1 MEFREID
8 IVGSYLFSPRI
19 FEDNRGSF
27 SESFKQDLF
36 AGATGSQ
43 FSVSQINTSV
53 SKAKTL
59 RGIHTAEVPPGQA
72 KYVMCSSG
80 AIDDFVI
87 DLRKGSPTFLTWQ
100 KINLDSNLR
109 QAIFIPAGLGHG
121 FVAKSD
127 TTIVTYLCDYEFSP
141 ESEFGINPFDA
152 DLGVDWEIDSDQVIM
167 SEKDRQ
173 APNFYSEEIQSRLPI
188 YGD

>member
-1 MEFREID
+1 MD
-8 IVGSYLFSPRI
+8 IAGSYLFSPRI
-19 FEDNRGSF
+19 FEDERGSF
-27 SESFKQDLF
+27 TESFKQDF
-36 AGATGSQ
+36 FIKATGAE
-43 FSVSQINTSV
+43 FEVSQINTSV

-80 AIDDFVI
+80 EVDDFVI

-100 KINLDSNLR
+100 KINLDSTSRIALY
-109 QAIFIPAGLGHG
+109 IPAGLGHG

-127 TTIVTYLCDYEFSP
+127 TAVVTYLCDYEFSP
-141 ESEFGINPFDA
+141 GSEFGINPFDA

-173 APNFYSEEIQSRLPI
+173 APNFYSEEIQSRLPT

>member
-1 MEFREID
+1 MDFREID

-27 SESFKQDLF
+27 TESFKQDLF
-36 AGATGSQ
+36 ADVTGSQ

-72 KYVMCSSG
+72 KYVMCSFG

-109 QAIFIPAGLGHG
+109 QALFIPAGLGHG

-127 TTIVTYLCDYEFSP
+127 TAVVTYLCDHEFSP
-141 ESEFGINPFDA
+141 QSEFGINPFDV
-152 DLGVDWEIDSDQVIM
+152 DLGVDWEIGSDEVIM

-173 APNFYSEEIQSRLPI
+173 APNFYSEEIQSRLPT
-188 YGD
+188 YSD